1 MAWPTSLPQTPAI
14 RFLSAALG
22 VDVPSKIKELVN
34 PLLLDIPDAE
44 VVTPVEG
51 VVQMDCDVRHVSVA
65 RHATDAITVN
75 LPPVDD
81 ECAAGR
87 VYAVTITSEEG
98 DEGDV
103 YIKPASTSPN
113 LALSDGVYLFAN
125 INGMV
130 WGFQNDYETWAS
142 LIGLFQQV
150 IGAWAFYDTSVAEAF
165 KGLRDTATITLSGVT
180 AGDEITIDGV
190 TLTAVASDPGD
201 GEFLVGGNDA
211 ATADNLS
218 GVIQTAL
225 GWRSAPAENAVITV
239 APPYLSRLMTITAD
253 ASMTIAAASTTTFA
267 GVLRT
272 LNAGGA

>member
-1 MAWPTSLPQTPAI
+1 MSLLPMTPAV
-14 RFLSAALG
+14 RMLSTVLG
-22 VDVPSKIKELVN
+22 IDIPSRVKECVN
-34 PLLLDIPDAE
+34 PFLLAITDA
-44 VVTPVEG
+44 VPVTPVAG
-51 VVQMDCDVRHVSVA
+51 VVDMDCDTRHVSVA

-87 VYAVTITSEEG
+87 VYVVTITSEEG
-98 DEGDV
+98 DDGDV

-113 LALSDGVYLFAN
+113 FALSDGVYLFAN

-130 WGFQNDYETWAS
+130 WGFQNDYETWS
-142 LIGLFQQV
+142 SMIGLFQTV
-150 IGAWAFYDTSVAEAF
+150 IGEWEFYDTSIAEAF
-165 KGLRDTATITLSGVT
+165 EGLQDTATITLSGVT

-218 GVIQTAL
+218 GVLQDAF
-225 GWRSAPAENAVITV
+225 GWDSITAENAVITV

-267 GVLRT
+267 GALRT